1 MAERAERKRQAGK
14 QGLSRTSSNCL
25 RGEHRSIQLGNS
37 EGSLEDLCVLGAV
50 DALLLDLLLSTLLG
64 NGKEVVD
71 TAAPG
76 HEEAAGWLE
85 HSELSHDL

>member
-1 MAERAERKRQAGK
+1 MCAHMDIPLLGVRAPGGQAWE
-14 QGLSRTSSNCL
+14 LIRTL
-25 RGEHRSIQLGNS
+25 MPHHVTV
-37 EGSLEDLCVLGAV
+37 CVL
-50 DALLLDLLLSTLLG
+50 L
-64 NGKEVVD
+64 EVVD